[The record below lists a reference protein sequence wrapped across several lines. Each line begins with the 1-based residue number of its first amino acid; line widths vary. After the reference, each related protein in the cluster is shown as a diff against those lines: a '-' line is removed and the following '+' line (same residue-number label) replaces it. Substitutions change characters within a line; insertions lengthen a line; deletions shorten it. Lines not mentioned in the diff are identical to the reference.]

1 MSSEKTAGATIGAAA
16 SSWPLASILTI
27 VFVVLKLT
35 DNIDWSWLWVVSP
48 LWISAAFGFFMLF
61 VFVVTFIL
69 AFLFSENK

>member
-1 MSSEKTAGATIGAAA
+1 MSSEKTAGASIGAAA

-35 DNIDWSWLWVVSP
+35 DIIDWSWLWVVSP

-61 VFVVTFIL
+61 IFAVTFIL
-69 AFLFSENK
+69 ALLFSRD